1 MGDLA
6 IQVAEL
12 GVDDMDT
19 LRNMDSSQFIELGM
33 DNVSIRRL
41 WEGLHGLEVLV
52 VHDHEVPTSRPDL
65 PVVHTRGRGSMKRA
79 LDRTVTNNDD
89 QLIIDLEEDMYA
101 QSSKA
106 PRVALWKTW
115 CTMAQAWNLPPVPL
129 TEELILKVGASFK
142 AGQYRSPQN
151 YFSRALQ
158 EHRNLTKNN
167 PSFFIQQLI
176 KNVQRSITRG
186 MGPTPFKDSFE
197 IELLCRICPYSF
209 PTGQESWLDD
219 PAAKIDATLICC
231 WWLLRGIEAAAAT
244 NLHVWNQTT
253 ASEQTTFLT
262 LPVQKT
268 DTAGACVARGHSCIC
283 NSARH
288 YHRICPHHAMT
299 RHIDRMRRRFP
310 DKFNLPQGM
319 PLIPNADGNT
329 ISQDQLIQIFRDTI
343 QLTGTTMD
351 RPGPTGE
358 TRPRFSQHT
367 CRVSGAQFLTRLGY
381 GQNQPKDAL
390 WKKKCDCWVGTL
402 FRTFLCLSRTG
413 VDC

>member
-1 MGDLA
+1 MGFKDVLDWLRANNMGDLA

-52 VHDHEVPTSRPDL
+52 VHEHEVPTSRPDL

-79 LDRTVTNNDD
+79 LDRTVANNDD

-167 PSFFIQQLI
+167 PPFFIQQLI
-176 KNVQRSITRG
+176 KNVQRS
-186 MGPTPFKDSFE
+186 
-197 IELLCRICPYSF
+197 LLE
-209 PTGQESWLDD
+209 GWD
-219 PAAKIDATLICC
+219 PPRSKIPSRSSSCVAY
-231 WWLLRGIEAAAAT
+231 A
-244 NLHVWNQTT
+244 HT
-253 ASEQTTFLT
+253 ASQQDKNHGLMTQQPRSM
-262 LPVQKT
+262 LPSFA
-268 DTAGACVARGHSCIC
+268 AG
-283 NSARH
+283 
-288 YHRICPHHAMT
+288 
-299 RHIDRMRRRFP
+299 
-310 DKFNLPQGM
+310 
-319 PLIPNADGNT
+319 
-329 ISQDQLIQIFRDTI
+329 
-343 QLTGTTMD
+343 
-351 RPGPTGE
+351 
-358 TRPRFSQHT
+358 
-367 CRVSGAQFLTRLGY
+367 GY
-381 GQNQPKDAL
+381 
-390 WKKKCDCWVGTL
+390 
-402 FRTFLCLSRTG
+402 
-413 VDC
+413 